1 MIIVWVALRGL
12 VAQRLSLVLLVIAI
26 AIGVGFQIPNTA
38 NLAGS
43 SATLLEEGLTWGF
56 GDVRVEP
63 RGKPRFRAAPM
74 RDAISRVAPT
84 STSVPVIALAGG
96 IAGATEPGRFVGAAV
111 LAVDFATAPI
121 RISDGRAPGP
131 NETGVVLGSA
141 IARRLRASIGD
152 EIELRVVLASPGNEL
167 DDVGAYTMKVLGI
180 AGNSAAYETVF
191 VDRALIASE
200 LSDPDTA
207 SVILVH
213 LENHDDAPA
222 TAQAI
227 AAAIPDV
234 RAVDWA
240 TDDPFLPTMLRANR
254 VIERVSYGMVIA
266 AISVPLLALLYIRVL
281 RKRREIAVLRALGF
295 TRGEVFGIHVLQ
307 SLIIGLVGA
316 TLGAAIGRIAIAIFD
331 RYPIFRWETMV
342 VRPLADTNTFAMPMT
357 AAVVT
362 AVLAGAVAAWRAAS
376 TNPARM
382 LQRLD

>member
-74 RDAISRVAPT
+74 RDAISRVVPS
-84 STSVPVIALAGG
+84 STAVPVVALAGG
-96 IAGATEPGRFVGAAV
+96 IAGASQPGRFFGAAV
-111 LAVDFATAPI
+111 LAVDFATAPV
-121 RISDGRAPGP
+121 RISDGRAPVP

-141 IARRLRASIGD
+141 IARRLKTRVGD
-152 EIELRVVLASPGNEL
+152 DIELRVVL
-167 DDVGAYTMKVLGI
+167 DDDDIGAYTMKVLGI
-180 AGNSAAYETVF
+180 ASNSAAYETVF
-191 VDRALIASE
+191 VDRALIAVE

-213 LENHDDAPA
+213 LDNHDDAPA
-222 TAQAI
+222 AAQAI
-227 AAAIPDV
+227 AAAVPDV

-307 SLIIGLVGA
+307 SLMIGVVGA
-316 TLGAAIGRIAIAIFD
+316 ALGAAIGRVAIAIFD
-331 RYPIFRWETMV
+331 RYPIFTWETMV
-342 VRPLADTNTFAMPMT
+342 VRPLATTDTFAMPMI
-357 AAVVT
+357 AAVAT

-376 TNPARM
+376 TDPARM